1 MCVFHPGAH
10 VLFSIVSPAPLTRG
24 LPSSPSTAS
33 GGETYSGRQSR
44 EWTSLPSSG
53 AGRHTVLTA
62 TAGAHESKGLLE
74 AATWGST
81 SLPVCTWPEQVRRP
95 SAKTRVR
102 EPCTCE
108 EVMAR
113 LWMWGRWAGSPHGP
127 LGTWVSPITHSSVT
141 SGVLPAVGTL
151 D

>member
-53 AGRHTVLTA
+53 AGRHTLLTA

-74 AATWGST
+74 AAAGGQH
-81 SLPVCTWPEQVRRP
+81 V
-95 SAKTRVR
+95 SARVHLAGAGQ
-102 EPCTCE
+102 TAKCE
-108 EVMAR
+108 NKGERALHLR
-113 LWMWGRWAGSPHGP
+113 GGHGE
-127 LGTWVSPITHSSVT
+127 
-141 SGVLPAVGTL
+141 AVDVGPMGQ
-151 D
+151 